1 MALVPEEVPTT
12 SADEATKEF
21 FGYLVEVDCGEEGSY
36 SGLVTQVEPADNNL
50 STWGKLKL
58 ETPFRNGVPLGEQVA
73 IFVPGELIVNIK
85 VLNMPSSQQPQPFVF
100 TPTKQPQSAPQTP
113 RPAISL
119 QQTQQPQR
127 TSNQLQ
133 QPPKFQHQLPYRA
146 IQPYPK
152 FKHQLPERSL
162 QQQQKFPHQQQP
174 KFLNQNRFLPLQSP
188 KFSLQHP
195 RFPSQ
200 QQQSPKLS
208 LQQQLP
214 QHSIQQQQ
222 RFPLNPFSFVD
233 KIIRPNTA
241 TPQGFHRKIFKNRG
255 LQITEPPQNNNN
267 NNNNK
272 TTKFVPR
279 IVEINN
285 KKEEKLADSK
295 TVVKQNSN
303 KRTEKSVPKAEQKKR
318 TESTTSSN
326 QQIQK
331 TVENI
336 VKDEKIREQ
345 VDRNAALFAKLKVDG
360 QSTIEGGQQQF
371 ESLKKIEEQQ
381 KQKAQNRKTIGD
393 KLKKQIEDHIK
404 KTEKEAAE
412 KKQKIK
418 KEVENQKEKG
428 ENKKLLRRK
437 NLEENNKIVLKFKVQ
452 VKHQMMGIWH
462 LFVVLMV
469 FIKELLRKL
478 MLKIKL
484 FDWKIHCFII
494 NWVGQN
500 WEGNGVR
507 LSTNFID
514 LPHTIMKGVKFYPDD
529 RNGNNRRR
537 SSRELRG
544 PKIFEGVYM
553 QSLPVSS
560 VQRKQQHQ
568 SERRSDSPKVN
579 NKKDSEVETRSPT
592 QLAHEEYGEYKRF
605 TEPQIPFPVKLQLNT
620 TPKRHL
626 NSSNSGPTGIP
637 TIDCINGYRGYGDK
651 NNFVDT
657 MGDPLDYETLNTDFD
672 FAANLALFDKAAF
685 TKQIDH
691 VALGLNSSGSNSRNY
706 NHDEN
711 VLLDSS
717 RVISWTT
724 NNLAPSS
731 SAVVKNSA
739 GINVA
744 HHSPKSCPHRRQ

>member
-133 QPPKFQHQLPYRA
+133 QPVKFQHQLPHRVLQPYPKFQHQLPERA
-146 IQPYPK
+146 LQ
-152 FKHQLPERSL
+152 

-174 KFLNQNRFLPLQSP
+174 KFLHQTRFLPLQSP
-188 KFSLQHP
+188 KFSPQHP
-195 RFPSQ
+195 RFSLQ
-200 QQQSPKLS
+200 QQQSPKLP

-222 RFPLNPFSFVD
+222 RFPLNPFSFPFVD
-233 KIIRPNTA
+233 KNSVIRPNTA

-255 LQITEPPQNNNN
+255 LQITEPPQN

-318 TESTTSSN
+318 SESTTSSN

-345 VDRNAALFAKLKVDG
+345 VDRNAALFAKLKVDD

-418 KEVENQKEKG
+418 KE
-428 ENKKLLRRK
+428 
-437 NLEENNKIVLKFKVQ
+437 EE
-452 VKHQMMGIWH
+452 
-462 LFVVLMV
+462 
-469 FIKELLRKL
+469 
-478 MLKIKL
+478 
-484 FDWKIHCFII
+484 
-494 NWVGQN
+494 
-500 WEGNGVR
+500 
-507 LSTNFID
+507 
-514 LPHTIMKGVKFYPDD
+514 
-529 RNGNNRRR
+529 
-537 SSRELRG
+537 
-544 PKIFEGVYM
+544 
-553 QSLPVSS
+553 
-560 VQRKQQHQ
+560 
-568 SERRSDSPKVN
+568 
-579 NKKDSEVETRSPT
+579 NKKDSKKDEENKKNVEEKKFGGKQR
-592 QLAHEEYGEYKRF
+592 Q
-605 TEPQIPFPVKLQLNT
+605 
-620 TPKRHL
+620 
-626 NSSNSGPTGIP
+626 NS
-637 TIDCINGYRGYGDK
+637 
-651 NNFVDT
+651 
-657 MGDPLDYETLNTDFD
+657 FD
-672 FAANLALFDKAAF
+672 EI
-685 TKQIDH
+685 Q
-691 VALGLNSSGSNSRNY
+691 
-706 NHDEN
+706 
-711 VLLDSS
+711 
-717 RVISWTT
+717 
-724 NNLAPSS
+724 SS
-731 SAVVKNSA
+731 SKAPNDGDLASIRCPDGIYQGVVKEVNA
-739 GINVA
+739 EDQTIRLEN
-744 HHSPKSCPHRRQ
+744 PLL

>member
-127 TSNQLQ
+127 TSNPPQ

-267 NNNNK
+267 NNK

-318 TESTTSSN
+318 SESTTSSN

-418 KEVENQKEKG
+418 KEE
-428 ENKKLLRRK
+428 ENKKDNK
-437 NLEENNKIVLKFKVQ
+437 KEEVESKIVEKKFGGKQ
-452 VKHQMMGIWH
+452 RQNS
-462 LFVVLMV
+462 
-469 FIKELLRKL
+469 
-478 MLKIKL
+478 
-484 FDWKIHCFII
+484 FDEI
-494 NWVGQN
+494 Q
-500 WEGNGVR
+500 
-507 LSTNFID
+507 
-514 LPHTIMKGVKFYPDD
+514 
-529 RNGNNRRR
+529 
-537 SSRELRG
+537 
-544 PKIFEGVYM
+544 
-553 QSLPVSS
+553 
-560 VQRKQQHQ
+560 
-568 SERRSDSPKVN
+568 
-579 NKKDSEVETRSPT
+579 
-592 QLAHEEYGEYKRF
+592 
-605 TEPQIPFPVKLQLNT
+605 
-620 TPKRHL
+620 
-626 NSSNSGPTGIP
+626 
-637 TIDCINGYRGYGDK
+637 
-651 NNFVDT
+651 
-657 MGDPLDYETLNTDFD
+657 
-672 FAANLALFDKAAF
+672 
-685 TKQIDH
+685 
-691 VALGLNSSGSNSRNY
+691 
-706 NHDEN
+706 
-711 VLLDSS
+711 
-717 RVISWTT
+717 
-724 NNLAPSS
+724 SS
-731 SAVVKNSA
+731 SKAPNDGDLASIRCPDGIYQGVVKEVNA
-739 GINVA
+739 EDQTIRLEN
-744 HHSPKSCPHRRQ
+744 PLL

>member
-50 STWGKLKL
+50 GTWGKMKL

-133 QPPKFQHQLPYRA
+133 QPVKFQHQLPHRVLQPYPKFQHQLPERA
-146 IQPYPK
+146 LQ
-152 FKHQLPERSL
+152 

-174 KFLNQNRFLPLQSP
+174 KFLHQTRFLPLQSP
-188 KFSLQHP
+188 KFSPQHP
-195 RFPSQ
+195 RFSLQ

-208 LQQQLP
+208 LQRQLP

-222 RFPLNPFSFVD
+222 QRLPLNPFSYPFVD
-233 KIIRPNTA
+233 KNQVIRPNTA
-241 TPQGFHRKIFKNRG
+241 TPQGFHRIFKNRKQG
-255 LQITEPPQNNNN
+255 LQITEPPPQN

-279 IVEINN
+279 SVEINN
-285 KKEEKLADSK
+285 KKEKSADSK

-303 KRTEKSVPKAEQKKR
+303 KRAEKSVPKAEQKKR

-345 VDRNAALFAKLKVDG
+345 VDRNAALFAKLKVDD
-360 QSTIEGGQQQF
+360 QSTIESRQQQF

-381 KQKAQNRKTIGD
+381 KQKAQNRKKIGD

-412 KKQKIK
+412 KKEIK
-418 KEVENQKEKG
+418 KEEENQKDSKKDE
-428 ENKKLLRRK
+428 ENKKNVEEKKFGGKQQNSFEIQSSSKTPNDGDLASIRCPDGIYQGVVKEVNAEDQTIRLENPLL
-437 NLEENNKIVLKFKVQ
+437 
-452 VKHQMMGIWH
+452 
-462 LFVVLMV
+462 
-469 FIKELLRKL
+469 
-478 MLKIKL
+478 
-484 FDWKIHCFII
+484 
-494 NWVGQN
+494 
-500 WEGNGVR
+500 NGVR

-731 SAVVKNSA
+731 SAAVKNSA

>member
-50 STWGKLKL
+50 GTWGKMKL

-119 QQTQQPQR
+119 QQTTQQPQR

-133 QPPKFQHQLPYRA
+133 QPVKFQHQLPHRVLQPYPKFQHQLPERA
-146 IQPYPK
+146 LQPYPK
-152 FKHQLPERSL
+152 FQHQLPERAL
-162 QQQQKFPHQQQP
+162 QQQQQKFPHQQQP
-174 KFLNQNRFLPLQSP
+174 KFLHQTRFFPLQSP

-195 RFPSQ
+195 RFSLQ
-200 QQQSPKLS
+200 QQQSPKLP

-222 RFPLNPFSFVD
+222 QRFPLNPFSYPFVD
-233 KIIRPNTA
+233 KNQVIRPNTA
-241 TPQGFHRKIFKNRG
+241 TPQGFHRIFKNRKQG
-255 LQITEPPQNNNN
+255 LQITEPPPQN

-279 IVEINN
+279 SVEINN
-285 KKEEKLADSK
+285 KKEEKLAAPK

-345 VDRNAALFAKLKVDG
+345 VDRNAALFAKLKVDD
-360 QSTIEGGQQQF
+360 QSTNEGRQQQF

-381 KQKAQNRKTIGD
+381 KQKAQNRKKIGD

-412 KKQKIK
+412 KKEIK
-418 KEVENQKEKG
+418 KEEENQKDSKKDE
-428 ENKKLLRRK
+428 ENKK
-437 NLEENNKIVLKFKVQ
+437 NVEEKKF
-452 VKHQMMGIWH
+452 G
-462 LFVVLMV
+462 
-469 FIKELLRKL
+469 
-478 MLKIKL
+478 
-484 FDWKIHCFII
+484 
-494 NWVGQN
+494 G
-500 WEGNGVR
+500 
-507 LSTNFID
+507 
-514 LPHTIMKGVKFYPDD
+514 
-529 RNGNNRRR
+529 
-537 SSRELRG
+537 
-544 PKIFEGVYM
+544 
-553 QSLPVSS
+553 
-560 VQRKQQHQ
+560 KQQNSFEIQ
-568 SERRSDSPKVN
+568 SSSKTPNDGDLASIRCPDGIYQGVVKEVN
-579 NKKDSEVETRSPT
+579 AEDQTIRLENP
-592 QLAHEEYGEYKRF
+592 LLYYKLGW
-605 TEPQIPFPVKLQLNT
+605 TKLGRGL
-620 TPKRHL
+620 
-626 NSSNSGPTGIP
+626 
-637 TIDCINGYRGYGDK
+637 INGSFVFKRGI
-651 NNFVDT
+651 
-657 MGDPLDYETLNTDFD
+657 MGSGFLVGGQKVGRKSVSKFRFLPFFLLFDFD
-672 FAANLALFDKAAF
+672 FLIFWFEIAMIEILICAF
-685 TKQIDH
+685 
-691 VALGLNSSGSNSRNY
+691 
-706 NHDEN
+706 
-711 VLLDSS
+711 
-717 RVISWTT
+717 
-724 NNLAPSS
+724 
-731 SAVVKNSA
+731 
-739 GINVA
+739 
-744 HHSPKSCPHRRQ
+744 